1 MLYYLKVRK
10 YYSPKVKIY
19 TKNVNKY
26 DLKFEFNAG
35 DGDRDEE
42 KHVNGVREV
51 VVLKPVFNKTN
62 GFFPLGDVVI
72 EKSKLNMIEGV
83 ISPDQ
88 NFSTQLVSVLLIDLK
103 TMNLFMII
111 SILLL

>member
-1 MLYYLKVRK
+1 MVLLKQEDINGVQTDVLYYLKVRK
-10 YYSPKVKIY
+10 YYYQKVKIY

-62 GFFPLGDVVI
+62 GFFPFRRCC
-72 EKSKLNMIEGV
+72 N
-83 ISPDQ
+83 
-88 NFSTQLVSVLLIDLK
+88 
-103 TMNLFMII
+103 
-111 SILLL
+111 

>member
-1 MLYYLKVRK
+1 MGSFL
-10 YYSPKVKIY
+10 
-19 TKNVNKY
+19 
-26 DLKFEFNAG
+26 
-35 DGDRDEE
+35 
-42 KHVNGVREV
+42 
-51 VVLKPVFNKTN
+51 
-62 GFFPLGDVVI
+62 LGDVVI

-88 NFSTQLVSVLLIDLK
+88 NFSTQLVSGILIDLK